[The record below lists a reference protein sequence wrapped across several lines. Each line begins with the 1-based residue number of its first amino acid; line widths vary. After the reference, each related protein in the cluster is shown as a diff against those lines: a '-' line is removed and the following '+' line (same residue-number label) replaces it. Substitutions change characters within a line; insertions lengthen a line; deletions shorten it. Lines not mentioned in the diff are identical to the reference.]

1 MWLEFEQLSHRCLR
15 GYGGEAARLVRPGW
29 DGWTAGSGAMICS
42 LTMLLATPQQS
53 SDCVKVPSNTDV
65 HTLTCLFFLFSW
77 PVKQLQMNSLFLI
90 FFFLKQLNS
99 TAACLSYL
107 LLSIDSVM
115 MVFGCFFCFFLTVAH
130 FRII

>member
-42 LTMLLATPQQS
+42 LTMLLATPTPT
-53 SDCVKVPSNTDV
+53 PSNTDV

-115 MVFGCFFCFFLTVAH
+115 MGLAVLFFVFFTVAH

>member
-1 MWLEFEQLSHRCLR
+1 MLFNNVVGNTNTNTLKHRC
-15 GYGGEAARLVRPGW
+15 AH
-29 DGWTAGSGAMICS
+29 SHMS
-42 LTMLLATPQQS
+42 
-53 SDCVKVPSNTDV
+53 
-65 HTLTCLFFLFSW
+65 FFLFSW

-115 MVFGCFFCFFLTVAH
+115 MVFGCFFSFF
-130 FRII
+130 FNGGSF